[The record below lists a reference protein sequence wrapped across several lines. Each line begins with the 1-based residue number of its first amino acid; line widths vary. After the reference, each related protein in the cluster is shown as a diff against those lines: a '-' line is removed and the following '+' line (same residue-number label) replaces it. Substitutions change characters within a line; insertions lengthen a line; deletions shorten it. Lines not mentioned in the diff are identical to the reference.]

1 MSDNFFDKS
10 ILQTSAKQ
18 DEYESLK
25 NYKEL
30 KYHLKKQASDYTFC
44 IEIGDLR
51 LNQGEIKAI
60 IKRNEKDKY
69 LTIDDVGL
77 LTYISNKIG
86 PIQTIYQA
94 TNDIDIILK
103 HLSNS
108 KFKTYLNEVEIKI
121 VNEEKS
127 LELEIYLDKN
137 SNVTIDIQDT
147 GGFFFGNQNV
157 FYIDNHTIMPLSE
170 ELPNKFYK
178 ELTSG
183 NNKFSIE
190 TFYEIKDTIMP
201 KLKKLHKLNVSN
213 DITELTNLN
222 IEEKVAKTIL
232 EIGKSVHFITVQL
245 KYKIGNELFNVEN
258 YKYYETQ
265 TWADK
270 EDMIKIIRED
280 DKLIKYIPD
289 INISDE
295 ILDELFDG
303 VRMKYSK
310 NQKLPFQIMIPV
322 ASLDTFVKLILPRA
336 EKSYDIVYKGGKK
349 LTLSDTEVEFEIDT
363 NLRRNL
369 NLFEFKVRF
378 KVADEYFDLDFLK
391 DLMQKNRKHIQL
403 KDGSTVNIENIRE
416 INKWIEFLDK
426 FEFKRAESV
435 YKSKTS
441 AALELDEFLKAMK
454 SKKINSNEDY
464 KNIIKELKEKT
475 PVEPIEIPKGVD
487 HILRGYQKE
496 GIYWMHFLKK
506 YGFGGI
512 LADEMGLGKTIQTL
526 AILAMNKDEGTHLVI
541 CPKSLIYNWEN
552 EIKKY

>member
-44 IEIGDLR
+44 SEIGDLR

-183 NNKFSIE
+183 N
-190 TFYEIKDTIMP
+190 
-201 KLKKLHKLNVSN
+201 
-213 DITELTNLN
+213 
-222 IEEKVAKTIL
+222 
-232 EIGKSVHFITVQL
+232 
-245 KYKIGNELFNVEN
+245 
-258 YKYYETQ
+258 
-265 TWADK
+265 
-270 EDMIKIIRED
+270 
-280 DKLIKYIPD
+280 
-289 INISDE
+289 
-295 ILDELFDG
+295 
-303 VRMKYSK
+303 
-310 NQKLPFQIMIPV
+310 
-322 ASLDTFVKLILPRA
+322 
-336 EKSYDIVYKGGKK
+336 
-349 LTLSDTEVEFEIDT
+349 
-363 NLRRNL
+363 
-369 NLFEFKVRF
+369 
-378 KVADEYFDLDFLK
+378 
-391 DLMQKNRKHIQL
+391 KHWFP
-403 KDGSTVNIENIRE
+403 E
-416 INKWIEFLDK
+416 WF
-426 FEFKRAESV
+426 
-435 YKSKTS
+435 
-441 AALELDEFLKAMK
+441 
-454 SKKINSNEDY
+454 
-464 KNIIKELKEKT
+464 
-475 PVEPIEIPKGVD
+475 
-487 HILRGYQKE
+487 
-496 GIYWMHFLKK
+496 
-506 YGFGGI
+506 
-512 LADEMGLGKTIQTL
+512 
-526 AILAMNKDEGTHLVI
+526 
-541 CPKSLIYNWEN
+541 
-552 EIKKY
+552 